1 MGTGEQPTRGVSK
14 LEAHWI
20 FVDAQR
26 PERSLVGRAG
36 FGFAHLPGGVVGRR
50 GPREHEGGFVLD
62 PMCTGG
68 EPEAHRLRGDER
80 ERERK
85 CLLVLVFLRRC
96 ILPNLVVLELERELM
111 VGDSLLEGEAP
122 PEELAGGGV
131 GVELLYR
138 RTDEEVI
145 LLLSELFA
153 DIHRLVL
160 ESSLVLFH
168 RRSPSFSVST
178 WCPGSV
184 IRNMRRT
191 LAARLRHRR
200 RTRALGILGADLGA
214 ENAGGFMLS
223 PALLASLAELVGL
236 RATLEVVISIAGL
249 TVVLS
254 WDYTGRR
261 SPRR

>member
-1 MGTGEQPTRGVSK
+1 MGMGQQPTRGVSK
-14 LEAHWI
+14 LEAHRI
-20 FVDAQR
+20 FVDAHR
-26 PERSLVGRAG
+26 PERSLVGRVG
-36 FGFAHLPGGVVGRR
+36 FGFAHLPRGVVGRR
-50 GPREHEGGFVLD
+50 GHREHEGGFVVD
-62 PMCTGG
+62 PTHTGG
-68 EPEAHRLRGDER
+68 EPQAHRLRADER
-80 ERERK
+80 KREGKR
-85 CLLVLVFLRRC
+85 LLVLVFLRRC
-96 ILPNLVVLELERELM
+96 ILPHLVVLKLERELM

-122 PEELAGGGV
+122 PEELARGGL
-131 GVELLYR
+131 GVELLYH

-191 LAARLRHRR
+191 LAVRLRHRTH
-200 RTRALGILGADLGA
+200 TRALGILRADLGT
-214 ENAGGFMLS
+214 ENAGGLMVS
-223 PALLASLAELVGL
+223 PALLSSLAELLGL
-236 RATLEVVISIAGL
+236 RATFRVVISIPAL

-254 WDYTGRR
+254 LG
-261 SPRR
+261 SHEEKEPI